1 MLRPLDVILLLFG
14 RRGAWARG
22 WMAYRALAVLAVQHR
37 TDAQR

>member
-1 MLRPLDVILLLFG
+1 MLRPLDVILLLCG

-22 WMAYRALAVLAVQHR
+22 RMAYRALVVLAVQHR